1 MAFLYLALSFPF
13 SCSLPPGLGFFVDF
27 FFVVVAVVFF
37 FPPLAVPRQAG
48 QGLGLLLVGFL
59 FIHLFHLHPPVLK
72 PDFDLPLGEVENP
85 GHLIPT
91 VPG

>member
-1 MAFLYLALSFPF
+1 MLFPFLFLALSRLGWVFF
-13 SCSLPPGLGFFVDF
+13 VGFFVF
-27 FFVVVAVVFF
+27 
-37 FPPLAVPRQAG
+37 PLAVPRQQAG

-85 GHLIPT
+85 GHLVPT

>member
-27 FFVVVAVVFF
+27 FFVVAVVF

-72 PDFDLPLGEVENP
+72 PDFDLPLGKVENP

>member
-1 MAFLYLALSFPF
+1 M
-13 SCSLPPGLGFFVDF
+13 
-27 FFVVVAVVFF
+27 
-37 FPPLAVPRQAG
+37 G

-85 GHLIPT
+85 GHLVPT